1 MPPYPRGDLGP
12 SEAWKSEMSSDL
24 EERFD
29 DAMMEIY
36 QRAKSEANYN
46 ATRFL
51 QMLLEHRGLKTAQL
65 LLDAG
70 AVSEG
75 YSALWRCKRLDLTV
89 EAQINDNPQWHPLL
103 TPKELAIAKRRLEEF
118 GYDRTTRS

>member
-1 MPPYPRGDLGP
+1 
-12 SEAWKSEMSSDL
+12 MSSYL

-36 QRAKSEANYN
+36 RRAKSEANYN

-65 LLDAG
+65 LLHAG
-70 AVSEG
+70 ATSEG
-75 YSALWRCKRLDLTV
+75 YSALCLCERLDLTV
-89 EAQINDNPQWHPLL
+89 EAQINDNPQWHPLF
-103 TPKELAIAKRRLEEF
+103 TPEELAIAKRRLEDF
-118 GYDRTTRS
+118 GYDRTAQS

>member
-1 MPPYPRGDLGP
+1 MGGPLPQYPRGDLGP
-12 SEAWKSEMSSDL
+12 SEAWKREMSSDL

-36 QRAKSEANYN
+36 QRAKSEASYN

-65 LLDAG
+65 LLCADVASG
-70 AVSEG
+70 G
-75 YSALWRCKRLDLTV
+75 
-89 EAQINDNPQWHPLL
+89 
-103 TPKELAIAKRRLEEF
+103 
-118 GYDRTTRS
+118 